1 MSLRICLLP
10 YISLHNT
17 SYILIINNSH
27 AYHNH
32 NFQSYIPPFH
42 IRYRKTNVRQ
52 RSVYMSSKTKIVVLH
67 MKEIIYTVV
76 FLILAIL
83 MIALL
88 VIMFGPKKDMETA
101 ATAQTTEPDKYMPG
115 VYTTAIELNDNS
127 FDVQVTVDSNHINS
141 IELVNLSE
149 ATTAMYPLVEP
160 SLENLATQI
169 YATQSTDNITYED
182 DSKYTSMLLLEA
194 IKSALAKATPES

>member
-1 MSLRICLLP
+1 
-10 YISLHNT
+10 
-17 SYILIINNSH
+17 
-27 AYHNH
+27 
-32 NFQSYIPPFH
+32 
-42 IRYRKTNVRQ
+42 
-52 RSVYMSSKTKIVVLH
+52 

>member
-1 MSLRICLLP
+1 
-10 YISLHNT
+10 
-17 SYILIINNSH
+17 
-27 AYHNH
+27 
-32 NFQSYIPPFH
+32 
-42 IRYRKTNVRQ
+42 
-52 RSVYMSSKTKIVVLH
+52 MSSKTKIIVLH
-67 MKEIIYTVV
+67 MREIIYTVV
-76 FLILAIL
+76 FAVLALILIL
-83 MIALL
+83 LL
-88 VIMFGPKKDMETA
+88 FFMFGPKKDMETT
-101 ATAQTTEPDKYMPG
+101 ATAQTEEPDKYVTG

-160 SLENLATQI
+160 ALENLATQI

>member
-1 MSLRICLLP
+1 
-10 YISLHNT
+10 
-17 SYILIINNSH
+17 
-27 AYHNH
+27 
-32 NFQSYIPPFH
+32 
-42 IRYRKTNVRQ
+42 
-52 RSVYMSSKTKIVVLH
+52 MSSKTKIVVLH

-169 YATQSTDNITYED
+169 YATQSKDNITYED

>member
-1 MSLRICLLP
+1 
-10 YISLHNT
+10 
-17 SYILIINNSH
+17 
-27 AYHNH
+27 
-32 NFQSYIPPFH
+32 
-42 IRYRKTNVRQ
+42 
-52 RSVYMSSKTKIVVLH
+52 MSSKTKIVVLH

-101 ATAQTTEPDKYMPG
+101 ATAQTEEPDKYVPG

-160 SLENLATQI
+160 ALENLATQI

>member
-1 MSLRICLLP
+1 
-10 YISLHNT
+10 
-17 SYILIINNSH
+17 
-27 AYHNH
+27 
-32 NFQSYIPPFH
+32 
-42 IRYRKTNVRQ
+42 
-52 RSVYMSSKTKIVVLH
+52 MSSKTKIVVLH

-88 VIMFGPKKDMETA
+88 VIMFGPKKDMETT
-101 ATAQTTEPDKYMPG
+101 ATAQ
-115 VYTTAIELNDNS
+115 IELNDNS

-149 ATTAMYPLVEP
+149 TTTAMYPLVEP

-169 YATQSTDNITYED
+169 YATQSTENITYED
-182 DSKYTSMLLLEA
+182 DSKYTSILLLEA

>member
-1 MSLRICLLP
+1 
-10 YISLHNT
+10 
-17 SYILIINNSH
+17 
-27 AYHNH
+27 
-32 NFQSYIPPFH
+32 
-42 IRYRKTNVRQ
+42 
-52 RSVYMSSKTKIVVLH
+52 MSSKTKIVVLH

-101 ATAQTTEPDKYMPG
+101 ATAQTAETDKYVPG